1 MSDNTQEPTEPSNRG
16 LVMRAAGLVGAAVLL
31 SRIVGLGRDMV
42 TKYYL
47 GVTSL
52 EASAFDAASQ
62 FPETIFLI
70 IAGGA
75 IGSAFIPTFAAYFAQ
90 DDAAGGW
97 RLFSAIANMV
107 TVAMILICSFFI
119 WLAPQFVAWFF
130 PELITAEPDFLPLTV
145 QLMRIMLLSPI
156 IFGASGVTMAALNAR
171 QHFLLPALAPS
182 VYNLGIIGGAILWPT
197 EAKEIGLA
205 WGTVIGAAGHL
216 AIQLP
221 GLKQK
226 EASYQPVLTLRDR
239 GVQQVLRLMAPRVLG
254 LSFSEINKWVTLFL
268 SGLMPVGSIPALRLA
283 LRLMIMPQ
291 GILGQAMGIAAFPT
305 LAELAARQQWAE
317 MRQIVVDSLRMMLFL
332 GIPAS
337 IFLMT
342 LRQPLIVILFERGEF
357 SATDTALVA
366 WAILFYGLGLVA
378 LTMLEVVARAFYA
391 LSDTLTPVLAG
402 GAQVLLMA
410 ALSLLFGWLL
420 FPALGWE
427 PLGGLAL
434 AFSLSNFLEV
444 GLLLWL
450 LWRRLRGL
458 NGRYLLDG
466 LLRMGLAGLLMA
478 GLIELLLWQL
488 AATSVWLQ
496 AAVGV
501 VAGGLLYLLACA
513 LLRVAELDLIW
524 QQISKR
530 LARRR
535 NRAQ

>member
-1 MSDNTQEPTEPSNRG
+1 MSEQETTANSRG

-31 SRIVGLGRDMV
+31 SRLVGLGRDMV

-47 GVTSL
+47 AVVTL
-52 EASAFDAASQ
+52 EASAFDAAIQ

-97 RLFSAIANMV
+97 RLFSAIVNMV
-107 TVAMILICSFFI
+107 TLVMVLVCGFFI
-119 WLAPQFVAWFF
+119 WQAPQFVTWFF
-130 PELITAEPDFLPLTV
+130 PELVTAEPDFLPLTV

-156 IFGASGVTMAALNAR
+156 IFGASGVFMAALNAR

-182 VYNLGIIGGAILWPT
+182 IYNLGIIAGGILWPT
-197 EAKEIGLA
+197 EAKEVGLA
-205 WGTVIGAAGHL
+205 WGTVVGATGHL

-221 GLKQK
+221 GLRQK
-226 EASYQPVLTLRDR
+226 GASYRPVLTLRDP

-305 LAELAARQQWAE
+305 LAELAARQKWEE

-337 IFLMT
+337 VVLMT
-342 LRQPLIVILFERGEF
+342 LRHPLIVILFERGEF
-357 SATDTALVA
+357 TAEDTTLVTWAL
-366 WAILFYGLGLVA
+366 LFYGIGLVA

-402 GAQVLLMA
+402 GVQVLLMGL
-410 ALSLLFGWLL
+410 LSLLFGWLV
-420 FPALGWE
+420 FPALGWA

-466 LLRMGLAGLLMA
+466 LLRMGGAGLLMA
-478 GLIELLLWQL
+478 GVTELLLWQM

-496 AAVGV
+496 AVVGGL
-501 VAGGLLYLLACA
+501 AGGLAYLLACA

-524 QQISKR
+524 RQISKR
-530 LARRR
+530 LTQRHRDAEK
-535 NRAQ
+535 

>member
-1 MSDNTQEPTEPSNRG
+1 MSDQEQETTSNNRS

-31 SRIVGLGRDMV
+31 SRLVGLGRDMV

-47 GVTSL
+47 AVVTL

-90 DDAAGGW
+90 DNAAGGW
-97 RLFSAIANMV
+97 RLFSAIVNMV
-107 TVAMILICSFFI
+107 TAVMVMVCGLFI
-119 WLAPQFVAWFF
+119 WLAPQFVAWFL
-130 PELITAEPDFLPLTV
+130 PELVATEPDFLPLTV
-145 QLMRIMLLSPI
+145 RLMRIMLLSPI
-156 IFGASGVTMAALNAR
+156 IFGASGVVMAALNAR

-182 VYNLGIIGGAILWPT
+182 VYNLGIIAGGVLWPT
-197 EAKEIGLA
+197 EAKEVGLA
-205 WGTVIGAAGHL
+205 WGTVVGAAGHL

-226 EASYQPVLTLRDR
+226 GASYQPVLTLRDR

-254 LSFSEINKWVTLFL
+254 LSFSEINKWVTLYL
-268 SGLMPVGSIPALRLA
+268 SGLMPVGSFPALRLA

-305 LAELAARQQWAE
+305 LSELAARQKWEE

-337 IFLMT
+337 VALMT
-342 LRQPLIVILFERGEF
+342 LRRPLIVILFERGEF
-357 SATDTALVA
+357 TAEDTVLVTWAL
-366 WAILFYGLGLVA
+366 LFYGIGLVA

-402 GAQVLLMA
+402 GVQVLLMGL
-410 ALSLLFGWLL
+410 LSLLFGWLV

-434 AFSLSNFLEV
+434 AFSLSNFMEV

-466 LLRMGLAGLLMA
+466 LLRMGGAGLLMA
-478 GLIELLLWQL
+478 GVTELLLWPM
-488 AATSVWLQ
+488 ATTSVWLQ
-496 AAVGV
+496 AA
-501 VAGGLLYLLACA
+501 AGGLAGGLAYLLACA

-524 QQISKR
+524 RVI
-530 LARRR
+530 RRR
-535 NRAQ
+535 LSVIRNR